1 MTWKDVR
8 DQFTIQDIGAPLLAN
23 LAKGIYSPEAV
34 LREYA
39 QNAADAYIELEEIK
53 KKKLPPTEKQID
65 IYLQENNTLAI
76 QDSGI
81 GMNLQEIKHYK
92 RIALS
97 PKLGKDRAGFR
108 GIGIWAGFSACD
120 VLQVETTK
128 RGDPH
133 KYRLTLNFGEM
144 RKLVGDNIDVKQLL
158 DDRYCIEEAGA
169 QAGDHYTQVRL
180 ITLHDEFLE
189 LLAPEQ
195 LERIVRQIL
204 PCRIDPNFKYAQK
217 ITDQLRT
224 IDGYQELIINVKD
237 VEVVKRFPTNVT
249 EPAFTTLAID
259 DDEYAFIWYCTS
271 PTVRSFKSSE
281 TEPSNFR
288 LRVRNIGVGGSGIY
302 SQEDGSH
309 WGVRN
314 KVNSP
319 ELLDWYIGEIHI
331 VRSDV
336 RPNTPRSELELDAES
351 RKAITLIRD
360 FYEERITYRRANS
373 DVNSHVSQ
381 IKEAAQNIN
390 EGKIYDAVDATR
402 LLKHMQKYESLSKP
416 KKTKLVGIEAEKRK
430 ILKQL
435 EAKDS
440 EIAKN
445 RREIIEHFEQLLG
458 ASGKKTTK
466 KGQTKTPK
474 GEAASGNGANASE
487 RPESG
492 ETVPI
497 ADYEQLLSDILLA
510 VERHLGDQEELAAK
524 VGEAIEDIFKRHGLL
539 VTT

>member
-1 MTWKDVR
+1 
-8 DQFTIQDIGAPLLAN
+8 
-23 LAKGIYSPEAV
+23 
-34 LREYA
+34 
-39 QNAADAYIELEEIK
+39 
-53 KKKLPPTEKQID
+53 
-65 IYLQENNTLAI
+65 
-76 QDSGI
+76 
-81 GMNLQEIKHYK
+81 
-92 RIALS
+92 
-97 PKLGKDRAGFR
+97 
-108 GIGIWAGFSACD
+108 
-120 VLQVETTK
+120 
-128 RGDPH
+128 
-133 KYRLTLNFGEM
+133 
-144 RKLVGDNIDVKQLL
+144 
-158 DDRYCIEEAGA
+158 
-169 QAGDHYTQVRL
+169 
-180 ITLHDEFLE
+180 
-189 LLAPEQ
+189 
-195 LERIVRQIL
+195 
-204 PCRIDPNFKYAQK
+204 
-217 ITDQLRT
+217 
-224 IDGYQELIINVKD
+224 
-237 VEVVKRFPTNVT
+237 
-249 EPAFTTLAID
+249 
-259 DDEYAFIWYCTS
+259 
-271 PTVRSFKSSE
+271 
-281 TEPSNFR
+281 
-288 LRVRNIGVGGSGIY
+288 
-302 SQEDGSH
+302 
-309 WGVRN
+309 
-314 KVNSP
+314 
-319 ELLDWYIGEIHI
+319 
-331 VRSDV
+331 
-336 RPNTPRSELELDAES
+336 LELDAES